1 VKAVLGLMLLCGAAH
16 GQIPSYKALKYPPLR
31 QVKIPDIATYT
42 LPNGMRLYLL
52 ENHELPLVRG
62 VALVRT
68 GNLFDPPDKVGLAT
82 VTGEVMRSGGT
93 KDKTGDQLDEQL
105 ENIAASVESQIGESS
120 GSVSFSTLKERTDEV
135 LGVFKDVMTAPEF
148 REDKIDLV
156 KNQLRSGISRRNDEA
171 QGIAQ
176 REFADLLYGRDT
188 PYGWQME
195 YATVN
200 AIQRTDLIE
209 FYKRYFFPANVMLAV
224 QGDFSTPEMR
234 SKLEKL
240 FGAWTYRQAP
250 VPPFPPVRRTPEPGV
265 YLATKT
271 DVTQTSFILGQL
283 GGELKDKDYPA
294 LEVMADILGG
304 GFRSRLFQRVRTQLG
319 YAYNISSNWGA
330 GYDHPGLFE
339 VSGSTKSLSTTEA
352 IKVAEEEIDK
362 LRTSEVTT
370 DELETAKQSVLNS
383 FVFNFDTRSKT
394 LNRLLI
400 YEYYGYP
407 KDFIYQYQK
416 GVAAVTKADILRAAK
431 ERLHP
436 KELTVLAVG
445 NKKDFG
451 EPLTALGMPITP
463 LDISIA
469 EPKAETA
476 AADAASI
483 EKGKQLLQRVQQ
495 AVGGADKLAAV
506 HDFEEKVDFQL
517 DRSAGGMKVGQ
528 VICWLAPSYF
538 RQDSVL
544 PFGKMSAFS
553 DGRSGWIVSPQGG
566 GPLPE
571 AQLRQIQDELF
582 RIYFSL
588 LLSDRSPDRTV
599 NLVADNV
606 VEISGK
612 GGSSVRLYIDP
623 KTSLPMKE
631 TYQGAQ
637 QQGPPAAIEET
648 FTDFEAV
655 QGIQA
660 PRKLS
665 IVQNGH
671 KFADI
676 TVQELKIDTG
686 LTPEDLSKKP

>member
-1 VKAVLGLMLLCGAAH
+1 MKASFAFMLLAAVA
-16 GQIPSYKALKYPPLR
+16 QAQFPSYKALKYPPLR
-31 QVKIPDIATYT
+31 QVKIPDVATYT

-82 VTGEVMRSGGT
+82 VTGELMRGGGT
-93 KDKTGDQLDEQL
+93 KEKTGDQLDEQL

-148 REDKIDLV
+148 REDKIDLI
-156 KNQLRSGISRRNDEA
+156 KNQLRSSISRRNDDA

-195 YATVN
+195 YSTVN
-200 AIQRTDLIE
+200 AIQRDDLIK
-209 FYKRYFFPANVMLAV
+209 FYKRYFFPANVLLAV
-224 QGDFSTPEMR
+224 QGDFTTAEMR
-234 SKLEKL
+234 AKLEKL
-240 FGAWTYRQAP
+240 FGGWNYRQEP
-250 VPPFPPVRRTPEPGV
+250 VPAFPPVRQRPEPGV
-265 YLATKT
+265 YLAAKT

-283 GGELKDKDYPA
+283 GGELNDKDYPA

-319 YAYNISSNWGA
+319 YAYNISSSWGA

-339 VSGSTKSLSTTEA
+339 VAGSTKSLSTTEA
-352 IKVAEEEIDK
+352 IKVAEEEINK
-362 LRTSEVTT
+362 IRTSEVTT
-370 DELETAKQSVLNS
+370 DELETAIQSVLNS

-416 GVAAVTKADILRAAK
+416 GVAAVTKADILRVAK
-431 ERLHP
+431 DRLHP
-436 KELTVLAVG
+436 KDLTVLAVG

-463 LDISIA
+463 LDISIP
-469 EPKAETA
+469 EPKTEKA
-476 AADAASI
+476 AIDLASI
-483 EKGKQLLQRVQQ
+483 ENGKQLLQKVQQ

-506 HDFEEKVDFQL
+506 HDFEEKVDFQV
-517 DRSAGGMKVGQ
+517 DASAGGMKVNQ
-528 VICWLAPSYF
+528 LIQWVAPSYF

-544 PFGKMSAFS
+544 PFGKMSAYS
-553 DGRSGWIVSPQGG
+553 DGQTGWIVTPQGA
-566 GPLPE
+566 GPLPP
-571 AQLRQIQDELF
+571 AQLKQIQEELF
-582 RIYFSL
+582 RVYFPL

-599 NLVADNV
+599 NLVGEGV

-612 GGSSVRLYIDP
+612 GGMAVRLYVDS
-623 KTSLPMKE
+623 KTNLPMKE
-631 TYQGAQ
+631 TYQSAQ
-637 QQGPPAAIEET
+637 QQGPPTAIEET
-648 FTDFEAV
+648 FSNFEAV
-655 QGIQA
+655 QGIQT
-660 PRKLS
+660 PRKLT

-676 TVQELKIDTG
+676 AVRELKINSG
-686 LTPEDLSKKP
+686 LKPEDLSKKP